1 MLTLQGSCRQF
12 QSGKNLKE
20 WPGGILMTDEI
31 LGKMKKNVYYPGNH
45 LGKKKKLKGL
55 LEKGLLH
62 RMDGSFLC
70 GPDSEPNYCLTDKG
84 ILHKER
90 QIK

>member
-1 MLTLQGSCRQF
+1 
-12 QSGKNLKE
+12 
-20 WPGGILMTDEI
+20 MTDDI

-45 LGKKKKLKGL
+45 LGKKKILKGL
-55 LEKGLLH
+55 VEKGLLH
-62 RMDGSFLC
+62 RADGSFLC

-84 ILHKER
+84 VLYKER